1 MLTPDKEKWQQAAG
15 VIQQQWRRRRAIN
28 RQQKFQE
35 KTERAV
41 VDIQCYL
48 QGHLSRKTLL
58 QQQTAE
64 EHAGSQLQS
73 IPSSDGV
80 DGMSDISSGD
90 ESSAIIEDIQSAI
103 RGHFTR
109 EMALR
114 DFKRYVGCTCYAIT
128 IVQCTC
134 MYGIVAFGV
143 GCPMLQFL
151 AETMDHV

>member
-1 MLTPDKEKWQQAAG
+1 MLTPDKEKRQQAAG
-15 VIQQQWRRRRAIN
+15 VIQQQWKRRRAIN

-80 DGMSDISSGD
+80 DGMSDSSSGD

-134 MYGIVAFGV
+134 MYMYTYMVS
-143 GCPMLQFL
+143 
-151 AETMDHV
+151 